1 MLLFLLDI
9 IEVMTM
15 STTTIVVLVLSVV
28 GYFIYL
34 FVRWLSTP
42 VPLHSV
48 IGGGLLG
55 SSLAESLQET
65 ERSLHESNI
74 RDARA
79 SKLRHLK
86 RDLEQTEELMRLEQ
100 KAHELREQYE
110 KDGRKGRKYSPE
122 LEELFRK
129 AREDVERMKRG

>member
-1 MLLFLLDI
+1 MF
-9 IEVMTM
+9 
-15 STTTIVVLVLSVV
+15 STTTIVVLVVLAVV
-28 GYFIYL
+28 VYLFYL

-48 IGGGLLG
+48 IGGGILG
-55 SSLAESLQET
+55 SSLVESMQET

-86 RDLEQTEELMRLEQ
+86 RDLEQAEELMELEQ
-100 KAHELREQYE
+100 QAQELRARYE
-110 KDGRKGRKYSPE
+110 RGSRKGRKYPPE
-122 LEELFRK
+122 LEELLRQV
-129 AREDVERMKRG
+129 REDVETMKRG